1 MVKVEVEVD
10 PDQLTIDTVQD
21 EDQELAE
28 EDEAVVPPENA
39 D

>member
-21 EDQELAE
+21 EDRELAE
-28 EDEAVVPPENA
+28 EDESVVPPENA
-39 D
+39 N